1 MTIIEEK
8 AARYRC
14 RAKELRVLA
23 EDWSDHRAQAM
34 ILEIAADYERM
45 ARTVGSLRV
54 ISSNRTAAWLP
65 DPVVSGDCA

>member
-8 AARYRC
+8 AARYRF
-14 RAKELRVLA
+14 RAEELRVLA

-54 ISSNRTAAWLP
+54 ISSDRI
-65 DPVVSGDCA
+65 GF